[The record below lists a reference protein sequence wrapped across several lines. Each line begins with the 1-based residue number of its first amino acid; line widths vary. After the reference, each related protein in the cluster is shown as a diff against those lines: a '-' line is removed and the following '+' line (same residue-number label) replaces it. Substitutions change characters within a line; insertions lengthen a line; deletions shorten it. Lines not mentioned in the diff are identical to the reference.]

1 MLRTFSALLTAA
13 AFVLVPLCAG
23 AQEDGKGAPK
33 GKPPLSLPE
42 GKAKPMVEGIC
53 ASCHAIQLIP
63 NSSGY
68 TREHWQELVSTMID
82 LSGNKEQH
90 NEIIDYLATNFP
102 PNKRRAPT
110 PVPGNF
116 QVTFKEW
123 VMPQLGQRTRDPMQA
138 ADGSIWYAGQYGNLI
153 GRLDPNTGKAREY
166 PLPENSN
173 PHTVQLD
180 PKGRPWY
187 SGNKNGSIGWIDP
200 ASGKATVYKMPDP
213 EAKDTHT
220 ITFDKKG
227 WAYFTFQNANMIGR
241 LNPDTGDI
249 KLVKVA
255 AQRSQPYDI
264 KFAPDGG
271 LWVSCNA
278 RPCLLKVN
286 PDTLDVTEVKLP
298 LPSTTVR
305 RFDIAPD
312 GMIWYVNSGGGRIG
326 SLNPKSGEIKE
337 WESPSGPRSHP
348 YGIAVLDGAVWYNE
362 SGMRP
367 DMLVRFDIATETFQ
381 SWPIKSGNVYA
392 GILRNAR
399 VTKQGTLLIHQTAT
413 NRIIEVI
420 PQKQRTAAAAR

>member
-1 MLRTFSALLTAA
+1 MLRTFSAPLIAA
-13 AFVLVPLCAG
+13 VFALVPLVAG
-23 AQEDGKGAPK
+23 AQDKGAAKAP
-33 GKPPLSLPE
+33 PPLPD
-42 GKAKPMVEGIC
+42 GKAKPFVEGIC
-53 ASCHAIQLIP
+53 ATCHALNLIQ

-68 TREHWQELVSTMID
+68 TAEHWRELIGTMID
-82 LSGNKEQH
+82 LSGNKDQQ
-90 NEIIDYLATNFP
+90 NEVVGYLAANFP

-116 QVTFKEW
+116 QITFKEW
-123 VMPQLGQRTRDPMQA
+123 VMPQLGQRTRDPVQA
-138 ADGSIWYAGQYGNLI
+138 ADGTIWYAGQYGNLI
-153 GRLDPNTGKAREY
+153 GRLDPKTGQAKEY
-166 PLPENSN
+166 PLPDKSN

-180 PKGRPWY
+180 PKGRPWF
-187 SGNKNGSIGWIDP
+187 SGNKNGSIGWVDP
-200 ASGKATVYKMPDP
+200 ASGKATVFKMPDP
-213 EAKDTHT
+213 EAVDVHT

-227 WAYFTFQNANMIGR
+227 LVYFTFQHANMIGR
-241 LNPDTGDI
+241 LNPDNGDI

-264 KFAPDGG
+264 KFAPDGA

-312 GMIWYVNSGGGRIG
+312 GIIWYVNSGGGRIG
-326 SLNPKSGEIKE
+326 MLNPKSGEIKE

-399 VTKQGTLLIHQTAT
+399 ITKQGTLLIHQTAT
-413 NRIIEVI
+413 NRVIEVT
-420 PQKQRTAAAAR
+420 PQRRSTASVQ

>member
-1 MLRTFSALLTAA
+1 MPRIFVASLMAAIATFLMGAA
-13 AFVLVPLCAG
+13 A
-23 AQEDGKGAPK
+23 QDDAPPAK
-33 GKPPLSLPE
+33 GKPAVSLPD

-53 ASCHAIQLIP
+53 ASCHAIQLIS

-68 TREHWQELVSTMID
+68 TREHWQELVATMID
-82 LSGNKEQH
+82 LSGNKEQQ

-102 PNKRRAPT
+102 PSKRRAST

-116 QVTFKEW
+116 QITFKEW
-123 VMPQLGQRTRDPMQA
+123 VMPQLGQRTRDPVQA

-153 GRLDPNTGKAREY
+153 GRLDPKTGKAREY
-166 PLPENSN
+166 PLPANAN

-187 SGNKNGSIGWIDP
+187 SGNKNGTVGWVDP

-213 EAKDTHT
+213 EAKDPHT
-220 ITFDKKG
+220 ITFDRKG
-227 WAYFTFQNANMIGR
+227 IVYFTFQASNMIGR
-241 LNPDTGDI
+241 LDPDSGDI
-249 KLVKVA
+249 KLAKVA

-264 KFAPDGG
+264 KFAPDGT

-286 PDTLDVTEVKLP
+286 PDTLDITEVKLP
-298 LPSTTVR
+298 LAGTTVR
-305 RFDIAPD
+305 RLDIAPD
-312 GMIWYVNSGGGRIG
+312 GIVWYVNSGMGRIG
-326 SLNPKSGEIKE
+326 RLDPRTGEIKE
-337 WESPSGPRSHP
+337 WDSPSGPRSHP
-348 YGIAVLDGAVWYNE
+348 YGIAALDGAVWYNE
-362 SGMRP
+362 SGVRP

-381 SWPIKSGNVYA
+381 SWPIKSGNLYA

-413 NRIIEVI
+413 NRVIEVT
-420 PQKQRTAAAAR
+420 PQKQRVAKR

>member
-1 MLRTFSALLTAA
+1 MLRIYSALLTAA
-13 AFVLVPLCAG
+13 FMLVVLPAG
-23 AQEDGKGAPK
+23 AQEKKG
-33 GKPPLSLPE
+33 PPPMPD

-53 ASCHAIQLIP
+53 ASCHALQLIN

-68 TREHWQELVSTMID
+68 TREHWQELVGTMID
-82 LSGNKEQH
+82 LSGNKDQQ
-90 NEIIDYLATNFP
+90 NEIIDYLTTNFP
-102 PNKRRAPT
+102 PNKRRGAK

-123 VMPQLGQRTRDPMQA
+123 MVPQLGQRARDPVQA

-153 GRLDPNTGKAREY
+153 GRLDPKTGKAREY
-166 PLPENSN
+166 PLPEKAN
-173 PHTVQLD
+173 PHTVQID

-187 SGNKNGSIGWIDP
+187 SGNKNGTIGWIDP

-213 EAKDTHT
+213 DAKDPHT
-220 ITFDKKG
+220 ITFDRKG
-227 WAYFTFQNANMIGR
+227 IVYFTFQASNMVGR
-241 LNPDTGDI
+241 LDPDTGDI
-249 KLVKVA
+249 KLAKVA
-255 AQRSQPYDI
+255 EQRSQPYDI
-264 KFAPDGG
+264 KFAPDGV

-286 PDTLDVTEVKLP
+286 PDTLEVTEVKLP
-298 LPSTTVR
+298 LPATTVR
-305 RFDIAPD
+305 RLDFAPD
-312 GMIWYVNSGGGRIG
+312 GTIWYVNSGGGRIG
-326 SLNPKSGEIKE
+326 RLNPKSGEIKE
-337 WESPSGPRSHP
+337 WDSPSGPRSHP

-362 SGMRP
+362 SGVRP

-399 VTKQGTLLIHQTAT
+399 VTRQGTLLIHQTAT

-420 PQKQRTAAAAR
+420 PQRTRAASAQ

>member
-1 MLRTFSALLTAA
+1 MLRTISALLTAA
-13 AFVLVPLCAG
+13 AFALVPFYAG
-23 AQEDGKGAPK
+23 AQDGPPAK
-33 GKPPLSLPE
+33 GKPAAMPD

-53 ASCHAIQLIP
+53 STCHVTQLIQT
-63 NSSGY
+63 SSGY
-68 TREHWQELVSTMID
+68 TREHWKELISTMID
-82 LSGNKEQH
+82 LSGSADQH
-90 NEIIDYLATNFP
+90 NLILDYLAENFP

-110 PVPGNF
+110 PAPGNF

-123 VMPQLGQRTRDPMQA
+123 MMPQLGQRTRDPMQA

-153 GRLDPNTGKAREY
+153 GRLDPKSGKAREY
-166 PLPENSN
+166 PLPENAN

-180 PKGRPWY
+180 PKGRPWF
-187 SGNKNGSIGWIDP
+187 SGNKNGTIGWVDP

-220 ITFDKKG
+220 IAFDKKG
-227 WAYFTFQNANMIGR
+227 WAYFSFQHANMIGR
-241 LNPDTGDI
+241 LNPDSGEI

-255 AQRSQPYDI
+255 AERSQPYDV
-264 KFAPDGG
+264 KFAPDGV

-286 PDTLDVTEVKLP
+286 PDTLDITEVQLP
-298 LPSTTVR
+298 LAGTTVR

-312 GMIWYVNSGGGRIG
+312 GTIWYVNSGRGRIG
-326 SLNPKSGEIKE
+326 RVNTKSGEIAE
-337 WESPSGPRSHP
+337 WDSPSGPRSHP

-381 SWPIKSGNVYA
+381 SWPIKSGNIYA

-413 NRIIEVI
+413 NRIIEVT
-420 PQKQRTAAAAR
+420 PQRTRAASAQ